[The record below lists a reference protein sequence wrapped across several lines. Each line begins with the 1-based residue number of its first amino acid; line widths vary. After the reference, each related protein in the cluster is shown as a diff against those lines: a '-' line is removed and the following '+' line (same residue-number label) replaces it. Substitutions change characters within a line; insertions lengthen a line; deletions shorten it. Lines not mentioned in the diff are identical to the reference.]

1 MKNLRSRRRAVVG
14 KLIAAMGIIT
24 FGVAIAC
31 SEDVPTAPATK
42 SGGSHDASK
51 SSIVAALSCHASITD
66 LSVTCDAPVGSSEK
80 KPAPSNPD
88 QTVGNIIIGGQDV
101 FVAVKS
107 TNVNYN
113 AGTGAF
119 TFDVTIRTLIPQ
131 PLGTADTLAHAPDA
145 NGIRIFFASGPNV
158 TSGSGLITVNGDGV
172 DAFTGANQPFYQ
184 YNTVLDQFEI
194 SSPKT
199 WQLTMPPSVLT
210 FDFLLLVSAEVPRPD
225 GYIDLQ
231 VSQLRPPDDRQM
243 TFVVRN
249 ANGTPI
255 GSPGTINWAVS
266 DTTRATIDANGLVN
280 PLRAGTVTIIAENGT
295 RVGSLTVSV
304 KSIRRFWTGAAGT
317 TNWETG
323 ANWYPDGIKPEP
335 SDTAVVTDSI
345 AGTNFPALNQ
355 NESIGGVEVEDL
367 TPGGKLPNI
376 NLQAFNLTAS
386 GDVCTNSGPCS
397 GPTVFG
403 SGSITSS
410 VGQLLLTGIARTVRG
425 VLPRINVLGTY
436 SLNGNITVSQR
447 IQVQGG
453 RLTSTGFRIQQNP

>member
-119 TFDVTIRTLIPQ
+119 TFDVTIRNLIPQ
-131 PLGTADTLAHAPDA
+131 PLGTADTIAHAPDA

-225 GYIDLQ
+225 
-231 VSQLRPPDDRQM
+231 
-243 TFVVRN
+243 
-249 ANGTPI
+249 
-255 GSPGTINWAVS
+255 
-266 DTTRATIDANGLVN
+266 
-280 PLRAGTVTIIAENGT
+280 
-295 RVGSLTVSV
+295 
-304 KSIRRFWTGAAGT
+304 
-317 TNWETG
+317 
-323 ANWYPDGIKPEP
+323 
-335 SDTAVVTDSI
+335 
-345 AGTNFPALNQ
+345 
-355 NESIGGVEVEDL
+355 
-367 TPGGKLPNI
+367 
-376 NLQAFNLTAS
+376 
-386 GDVCTNSGPCS
+386 
-397 GPTVFG
+397 
-403 SGSITSS
+403 
-410 VGQLLLTGIARTVRG
+410 
-425 VLPRINVLGTY
+425 
-436 SLNGNITVSQR
+436 
-447 IQVQGG
+447 
-453 RLTSTGFRIQQNP
+453 